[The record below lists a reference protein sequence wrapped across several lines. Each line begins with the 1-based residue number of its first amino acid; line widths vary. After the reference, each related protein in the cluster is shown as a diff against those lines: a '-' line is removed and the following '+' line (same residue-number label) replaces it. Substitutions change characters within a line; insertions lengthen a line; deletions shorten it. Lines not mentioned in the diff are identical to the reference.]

1 VTAPGTLVVTHD
13 NADFDALA
21 ALVAACKLYPGARAV
36 LGSGGSPELA
46 AFLAVHRE
54 RFPFVSAQDV
64 ELAQVGRV
72 VVVDVRRASRMKG
85 HGVLGERLGATPPP
99 FDVHIFDHH
108 PAADDDLQGSFVQV
122 EPVGAVTTLLVERL
136 RSEEQPIDP
145 LEATLFALG
154 IHSDTG
160 SLAFAGTTPRDAHA
174 LAWLLERG
182 VVLPVLQRY
191 LDGGL
196 TRGQREVLARALGA
210 AKLHRIGGGDVAI
223 VEVTLEHGHGGLDE
237 VTTQLASIEGHAA
250 LFALYTLDGRRT
262 HLIARARAPWIHVGR
277 ILARLGGGG
286 HAAAGSAIFRDE
298 AGPAVRRR
306 LLAALHAD
314 PPHPLR
320 VRQLLSAP
328 VFTLAPGMLFREAE
342 QALGDRG
349 VGGAPVTEEGR
360 VLGLITRRD
369 LDAARRAH
377 AMERTLGS
385 RMSREVVVCT
395 ADATLED
402 AVALL
407 EEHAIGRLPVLD
419 GDTLVGIVTRSDLLA
434 ALYGTGVELPSRAPP
449 SEPT

>member
-1 VTAPGTLVVTHD
+1 MTASRTLVVTHD
-13 NADFDALA
+13 NADFDGLA
-21 ALVAACKLYPGARAV
+21 ALVAACKLYPGAQAV
-36 LGSGGSPELA
+36 LGSGGSQELA

-54 RFPFVSAQDV
+54 RFPFLSAQDL
-64 ELAQVGRV
+64 ELDGVARV

-85 HGVLGERLGATPPP
+85 YGALAERLGASPPP
-99 FDVHIFDHH
+99 FDVHVFDHH
-108 PAADDDLQGSFVQV
+108 PAADDDLQGSLVQV

-136 RSEEQPIDP
+136 RSANLPVDA

-160 SLAFAGTTPRDAHA
+160 SLTFAGTTPRDAHA

-182 VVLPVLQRY
+182 AVLPVLQRY
-191 LDGGL
+191 LEGGL

-210 AKLHRIGGGDVAI
+210 AKHHRVGGGDVAI

-250 LFALYTLDGRRT
+250 LFALYTFDGRRT

-286 HAAAGSAIFRDE
+286 HASAGSAIFRDE

-328 VFTLAPGMLFREAE
+328 VHTLAPGTSFREAAD
-342 QALGDRG
+342 ALAAWG
-349 VGGAPVTEEGR
+349 VGGAPVTEQGR

-369 LDAARRAH
+369 VEAARRAH
-377 AMERTLGS
+377 AMERTIGS
-385 RMSREVVVCT
+385 RMSREVVVT
-395 ADATLED
+395 AADATLED

-407 EEHAIGRLPVLD
+407 EEHAIGRLPVLE
-419 GDTLVGIVTRSDLLA
+419 GEALVGIVTRSDLLA
-434 ALYGTGVELPSRAPP
+434 ALYGAAGALPSHALPRG
-449 SEPT
+449 SE